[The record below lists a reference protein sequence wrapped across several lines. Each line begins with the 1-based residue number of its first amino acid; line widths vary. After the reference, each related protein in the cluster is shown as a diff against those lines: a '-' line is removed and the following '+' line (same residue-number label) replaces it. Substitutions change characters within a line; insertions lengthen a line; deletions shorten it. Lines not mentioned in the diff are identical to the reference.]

1 MGYKLSFKNIFMTS
15 KFFGNRFEKIN
26 SKNNTNKKASK
37 KNSLKNQVN
46 RNKSTGIRKVG
57 RGN

>member
-15 KFFGNRFEKIN
+15 KFFGNRFEKVN
-26 SKNNTNKKASK
+26 SKNSANKKASK
-37 KNSLKNQVN
+37 KNNLKNQVN

-57 RGN
+57 RGS

>member
-1 MGYKLSFKNIFMTS
+1 MTS

-46 RNKSTGIRKVG
+46 SNKSTGIRKVG
-57 RGN
+57 RGS

>member
-1 MGYKLSFKNIFMTS
+1 MPS
-15 KFFGNRFEKIN
+15 KFFGNRFDKVN
-26 SKNNTNKKASK
+26 SKNNANKKTSK
-37 KNSLKNQVN
+37 SSSLKNQVN

>member
-1 MGYKLSFKNIFMTS
+1 MTS
-15 KFFGNRFEKIN
+15 KFFGNRFDKV
-26 SKNNTNKKASK
+26 NTKKSANKKASK
-37 KNSLKNQVN
+37 NNKLKNQVN

>member
-1 MGYKLSFKNIFMTS
+1 MTS
-15 KFFGNRFEKIN
+15 KFFGNRFDKVN
-26 SKNNTNKKASK
+26 SKNNANKKASK
-37 KNSLKNQVN
+37 SNSLKNQIT

>member
-1 MGYKLSFKNIFMTS
+1 MTS
-15 KFFGNRFEKIN
+15 KFFGNRFDKVN
-26 SKNNTNKKASK
+26 SKNNANKKASK
-37 KNSLKNQVN
+37 SSLKNQVN

>member
-26 SKNNTNKKASK
+26 SKNNTNKKTTK

-57 RGN
+57 RGS